1 MVRAAGT
8 WAMILMGNAI
18 LAFGVTAFI
27 APHGI
32 ITAGTTG
39 IVLALARFLSLDT
52 AAVVPVL
59 NLLTE
64 LQAGVTVLL
73 METGC
78 AGREGKGV
86 LCVIPPRKLY
96 VAKELVYAVDIKNR
110 QDKGN
115 SSDLFVY
122 VSHCQGKSS
131 EI

>member
-1 MVRAAGT
+1 M
-8 WAMILMGNAI
+8 
-18 LAFGVTAFI
+18 
-27 APHGI
+27 
-32 ITAGTTG
+32 
-39 IVLALARFLSLDT
+39 
-52 AAVVPVL
+52 
-59 NLLTE
+59 
-64 LQAGVTVLL
+64 LL

-96 VAKELVYAVDIKNR
+96 AAKELVYAVDIKNR

-122 VSHCQGKSS
+122 VSHCKGKSS